1 LPTLLSNVVTI
12 TDDPTNQK
20 LTFTVSTTNAATIGT
35 YFVEIKA
42 YLDTSTTTAWT
53 GTKPENTWS

>member
-1 LPTLLSNVVTI
+1 LSGVATI